1 MFYTP
6 TKDMFT
12 RSAVDTK
19 KQTGKKTTLSNIE
32 MFWFAYF
39 GLIASY
45 THTFNFIVF
54 IE

>member
-12 RSAVDTK
+12 RSVVDTK

-32 MFWFAYF
+32 ITWLY
-39 GLIASY
+39 LI
-45 THTFNFIVF
+45 
-54 IE
+54 IEAVLFKLINN

>member
-32 MFWFAYF
+32 MFWFAYCVNV
-39 GLIASY
+39 LKRNI
-45 THTFNFIVF
+45 FNF
-54 IE
+54 